1 MNTQNNKAQSLLA
14 TGLFRRLAA
23 IFYDSLLLFSTLF
36 MATLLVQPLT
46 KGNVSLIYQ
55 LYLLAIIF
63 FYFAYPWKK
72 SGQTLGMLAWRIR
85 LESTTGQACTW
96 QQLAIRFAV
105 AIVSWLIAGLGFWW
119 VLFNPERRAWHD
131 LASST
136 RLVFVPKVS
145 PTA

>member
-1 MNTQNNKAQSLLA
+1 VNTQNNKAQSLLA
-14 TGLFRRLAA
+14 AGLFRRLAA

-36 MATLLVQPLT
+36 MATFFVQPLMQD
-46 KGNVSLIYQ
+46 NVSLAYR
-55 LYLLAIIF
+55 LYLLIICF

-72 SGQTLGMLAWRIR
+72 TGQTLGMLAWRIR

-105 AIVSWLIAGLGFWW
+105 SIVSWLVAGLGFWR
-119 VLFNPERRAWHD
+119 VLFDPERRAWHD

-136 RLVFVPKVS
+136 RLVFVPKVCKV
-145 PTA
+145 

>member
-1 MNTQNNKAQSLLA
+1 MIDFNLKRDIASVNIHNNNPQSLLA
-14 TGLFRRLAA
+14 AGLFRRLAA

-46 KGNVSLIYQ
+46 KGHVSLIYQ
-55 LYLLAIIF
+55 LYLLVIIF

-85 LESTTGQACTW
+85 LESTTAQACTW

-105 AIVSWLIAGLGFWW
+105 SIVSWLVVGLGFWW
-119 VLFNPERRAWHD
+119 IVFNPERRAWPGD
-131 LASST
+131 
-136 RLVFVPKVS
+136 R
-145 PTA
+145 